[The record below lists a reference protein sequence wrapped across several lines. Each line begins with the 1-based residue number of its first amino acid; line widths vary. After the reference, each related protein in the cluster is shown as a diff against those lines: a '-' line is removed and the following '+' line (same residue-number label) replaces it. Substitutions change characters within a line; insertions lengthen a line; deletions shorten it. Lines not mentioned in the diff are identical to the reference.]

1 MEIYQLK
8 VFLEVA
14 HCLSFTEAAYNLN
27 LTQPAITAKIKSL
40 ESELNTP
47 LFNRLRRKIELTEVG
62 KILVNESVKII
73 ELEAE
78 VINKIEEFKQGG
90 FGTIKIGAYS
100 AIADHWLSYF
110 LYKYRKEYPGIQTQL
125 QTFSSSES
133 LAKSLTNQDIDVGFS
148 IISFKENS
156 NLIDIKIDTVNYY
169 IFVHKQH
176 KLADKKWLSLRELLN
191 YQWVIGSENF
201 SSRLMW
207 ESRLSELGIK
217 FSDFKQL
224 EIVDT
229 LGLMKTYLTQGN
241 YIGFASDL
249 ELPSYEGSNLVAI
262 PIQEFPLKAN
272 LFMLIPKYYEPYL
285 AVEYKSKTKTSKES
299 TPIEKFISLLL
310 NVFQEK
316 ESKKSEVKDSFTLN
330 PKLKQPRLN
339 LLQKSTNKPEKI
351 AIRIGTQ
358 NQTISTVTAG
368 LIPQKLGLIEHFLPR
383 SKRYHSVE
391 YDLQLIDFSM
401 GQPIVEGLHNN
412 ELDIGILGDY
422 PLLQSAKTI
431 GSSGQTILVSFVAIN
446 PEGTGNAIVVP
457 QKSQIK
463 TLEDLQGKFIELPF
477 GSSAHGMVL
486 RALKHFDLLADVN
499 LYPMNQSMTK
509 TVNPK
514 KDTSSIYAHFS
525 PFHELAHFQDKY
537 QYLLNGNL
545 SGLPSFSGIVVRKEF
560 AETYP
565 EIVIS
570 YLQAIIGA
578 QYWYL
583 NTPSAFSLISQWTN
597 ISPEIL
603 SRILSSTYQKECSN
617 LFIPELNVRQDWI
630 QSHIDQLQSIPNH
643 EYLED
648 ISLQNWIQTDF
659 IHAAATMN

>member
-14 HCLSFTEAAYNLN
+14 HCLSFTEAAYTLN

-47 LFNRLRRKIELTEVG
+47 LFHRLGRKIELTEVG
-62 KILVNESVKII
+62 KILVNESPKII
-73 ELEAE
+73 ELETE
-78 VINKIEEFKQGG
+78 VVKKIEEFKQGG

-100 AIADHWLSYF
+100 AVADHWLSYF
-110 LYKYRKEYPGIQTQL
+110 LYKYRQEYPGIKTQL
-125 QTFSSSES
+125 QTFSSSEN
-133 LAKSLTNQDIDVGFS
+133 LAKSLTDQDIDIAFS
-148 IISFKENS
+148 IINYKENS
-156 NLIDIKIDTVNYY
+156 NLIDLKIDTINYY

-176 KLADKKWLSLRELLN
+176 KLANKKWLSLRELLN
-191 YQWVIGSENF
+191 YHWVIGSENF

-217 FSDFKQL
+217 NSDFKEL
-224 EIVDT
+224 ESVDT
-229 LGLMKTYLTQGN
+229 LGLMKTYLTEGN

-249 ELPSYEGSNLVAI
+249 ELPCSECSELVAI
-262 PIQEFPLKAN
+262 TIQEFALKAN
-272 LFMLIPKYYEPYL
+272 LFMLIPKYYENYL
-285 AVEYKSKTKTSKES
+285 NAESKSQTKRSEQS
-299 TPIEKFISLLL
+299 TPVEKFISFLL
-310 NVFQEK
+310 NIIQEK
-316 ESKKSEVKDSFTLN
+316 ESKETQAKDSFN
-330 PKLKQPRLN
+330 VDPKLKQPRLN
-339 LLQKSTNKPEKI
+339 FSKKSIKQPEKI
-351 AIRIGTQ
+351 AIRIGIQ

-383 SKRYHSVE
+383 SKRYHSID
-391 YDLQLIDFSM
+391 YDLQLIDYLM

-422 PLLQSAKTI
+422 PLLQSAKTM
-431 GSSGQTILVSFVAIN
+431 GFSDQTILVSFIAIN
-446 PEGTGNAIVVP
+446 PEGTGNAILVP

-486 RALKHFDLLADVN
+486 RALKHFNLLADVN

-509 TVNPK
+509 TVNTK
-514 KDTSSIYAHFS
+514 QKTSSIYAHFS

-537 QYLLNGNL
+537 QYLLNGNF
-545 SGLPSFSGIVVRKEF
+545 SGLPSFYGVVVRKEF
-560 AETYP
+560 ADTYP

-578 QYWYL
+578 QYWYI

-603 SRILSSTYQKECSN
+603 SRILSSTYQKDCPN
-617 LFIPELNVRQDWI
+617 LFIPELKVRQDWI
-630 QSHIDQLQSIPNH
+630 QSHIEQLQSIPNH

-659 IHAAATMN
+659 IQAAATMN